1 MNTSSRSDIFTRR
14 EIADYMLYETTDA
27 RYEQCHVTDLRFLD
41 PCCGMGALIF
51 PILKKLV
58 EEIRSGYCSWN
69 DTRLD
74 LIITAID
81 INQNYINT
89 LKEQTIDFLKTN
101 SCSSERAKHLVDKWF
116 LVNDFLKFNTPVQFD
131 VIIGNPP
138 YIRYDN
144 LSQLQ
149 QAEYSCKYKTFTG
162 RSDIYVPFFEH
173 ALDMLAPSGCLCYIC
188 TNRFTKTSYG
198 KHLRNLIIRN
208 HHVRL
213 YLNLEHTQP
222 FESDVSAYPAIFV
235 IDNDMNTPTFAA
247 TINDI
252 SEKALATLHTNNY
265 SLGSCQL
272 DRFDTWFINGES
284 WLFTNI
290 QNKRK
295 VEELSS
301 FLTIGELE
309 EELQLGIGIA
319 TGADD
324 IFVHHGKP
332 AAVDNKHLLPLAIS
346 KDIRS
351 GTLQWS
357 EHYLISPY
365 NPETNQLYNLTDA
378 IDLKKYFEK
387 YKSILSKRH
396 CAQKASS
403 QWYRTIDKVSF
414 PLLHKK
420 KLLIPDIQA
429 GGCVALDET
438 GAYYPHHN
446 VYWLTSNTWNLFA
459 LCVLLR
465 SEFVTSQV
473 RMYSPQLRGG
483 SLRYQAQVLRK
494 VRIPR
499 YSQLSNAQV
508 SQLVKL
514 YHEKNTSIVDEA
526 VNQIINTVRENL
538 SHQPLSY
545 QPFKQLELFG

>member
-14 EIADYMLYETTDA
+14 EIADYMLYETIDA

-41 PCCGMGALIF
+41 PCCGMGALLF
-51 PILKKLV
+51 PILKRIV
-58 EEIRSGYCSWN
+58 EDVCSGYCAWN
-69 DTRLD
+69 DIRLE
-74 LIITAID
+74 LVITAID
-81 INQNYINT
+81 INPNYIDS
-89 LKEQTIDFLKTN
+89 LKEQTIVFLKAN
-101 SCSSERAKHLVDKWF
+101 NCPVERAKYLVNKWF
-116 LVNDFLKFNTPVQFD
+116 LVNDFLKYDTTVQFD
-131 VIIGNPP
+131 VILGNPP

-149 QAEYSCKYKTFTG
+149 QAEYSCRYKTFTG
-162 RSDIYVPFFEH
+162 RSDIYIPFFEH
-173 ALDMLAPSGCLCYIC
+173 ALDMLAPRGCLCYIC
-188 TNRFTKTSYG
+188 TNRFTKSSYG
-198 KHLRNLIIRN
+198 KRLRNLIIRN

-235 IDNDMNTPTFAA
+235 IDNDMNKPTFAA

-252 SEKALATLHTNNY
+252 SEETLATLHTNS
-265 SLGSCQL
+265 SLGLSHL
-272 DRFDTWFINGES
+272 NRFDSWFVNGES
-284 WLFTNI
+284 WLFTDMR
-290 QNKRK
+290 NKR
-295 VEELSS
+295 EIEGLSS
-301 FLTIGELE
+301 FLTIGELK
-309 EELQLGIGIA
+309 EELCLGIGVA

-324 IFVHHGKP
+324 IFVHRGRP
-332 AAVDNKHLLPLAIS
+332 SSVDNKYLLPLAIS

-351 GTLQWS
+351 GTVQWS

-365 NPETNQLYNLTDA
+365 NPETNQLYNLEETS
-378 IDLKKYFEK
+378 DLKKYFEK
-387 YKSILSKRH
+387 HKSILSKRH
-396 CAQKASS
+396 CAQKTSS
-403 QWYRTIDKVSF
+403 QWYRTIDKVSY

-420 KLLIPDIQA
+420 KILIPDIQT

-446 VYWLTSNTWNLFA
+446 VYWLTSDTWNLFA

-473 RMYSPQLRGG
+473 RMYSSQLRGG

-499 YSQLSNAQV
+499 YSQLSEEQV
-508 SQLVKL
+508 CQLVRL
-514 YHEKNTSIVDEA
+514 YHEKDTSIVDEV
-526 VNQIINTVRENL
+526 VNQIISTVKSNV
-538 SHQPLSY
+538 SHQTLSY